1 MILTKDNL
9 VRYVKEKKAVTPTM
23 VSEAFET
30 TTMIASAALSEIS
43 KDKSIAIT
51 HLKLSSSPYYYDPK
65 QKEYLTELA
74 EKHFSKHDKDI
85 YLKIKQ
91 NQVISDNSLNIQEK
105 LAIERI
111 KDFAIPLE
119 ITSAEREIRFWVW
132 YLRDISETK
141 AQIMDA
147 IKVNTKT
154 TPQKIE
160 KPKIQETITREI
172 KRDLNPQNITRAPQ
186 FQQRTSQTTTNQN
199 EQNNH
204 IQQQTLNSSKYT
216 QQSIQEEQQNKEEM
230 FIENYFRQ
238 NYLNIE
244 NKNKSNKE
252 IKYNLSLNVNKIR
265 ILIDSIYYYKKP
277 NETDIMQF
285 YTSSLKPKIVFVQNA
300 PKKILKMNE
309 TLENLTIINI

>member
-9 VRYVKEKKAVTPTM
+9 LRYVRDKKAVTPTM
-23 VSEAFET
+23 VSEAFDT
-30 TTMIASAALSEIS
+30 TTMIASAALSEIA

-51 HLKLSSSPYYYDPK
+51 NLKLSSSPYYYDPK
-65 QKEYLTELA
+65 QKECLIELA

-85 YLKIKQ
+85 YLKLKQ
-91 NQVISDNSLNIQEK
+91 NQVLNHSSLNIQET

-119 ITSAEREIRFWVW
+119 ISETENELKFWVW

-141 AQIMDA
+141 SQIMDA
-147 IKVNTKT
+147 IKGNNSTPKKT
-154 TPQKIE
+154 NKEPE
-160 KPKIQETITREI
+160 MPKVQERLVREI
-172 KRDLNPQNITRAPQ
+172 RKEIAPQ
-186 FQQRTSQTTTNQN
+186 QIQRQTHQPRIQSQA
-199 EQNNH
+199 NH
-204 IQQQTLNSSKYT
+204 QQTLNSPKFT
-216 QQSIQEEQQNKEEM
+216 QQSVQEEQQNKEEM

-252 IKYNLSLNVNKIR
+252 IRYNLSLNINQIK

-285 YTSSLKPKIVFVQNA
+285 YTSSLKPKIIFVQNA
-300 PKKILKMNE
+300 PKKLLKMNE